1 MWVIDI
7 QHRLDETQTG
17 PAVPQLK
24 SKVKKITEIIT
35 FATSIGSGIS
45 IDSQPKCWRRP
56 KRRPC
61 KGMLD
66 IQLNPAAGQIYWKC
80 PVCSDEGVVTG
91 WKGLIWDMSDPPA
104 FIH

>member
-45 IDSQPKCWRRP
+45 IDSQPNSLNAGGDQKGGPARECW
-56 KRRPC
+56 
-61 KGMLD
+61 
-66 IQLNPAAGQIYWKC
+66 IFN
-80 PVCSDEGVVTG
+80 
-91 WKGLIWDMSDPPA
+91 
-104 FIH
+104 

>member
-1 MWVIDI
+1 
-7 QHRLDETQTG
+7 
-17 PAVPQLK
+17 
-24 SKVKKITEIIT
+24 
-35 FATSIGSGIS
+35 
-45 IDSQPKCWRRP
+45 
-56 KRRPC
+56 
-61 KGMLD
+61 MLD